1 MKERVGSLLVVEDS
15 ELNRDLLSR
24 SLRRKGYHVQT
35 AESGTRAL
43 ELIAKG
49 DFDLV
54 LLNIALSQVNG
65 LEVLGRI
72 RKTHTRWGLPV
83 IMVTGQNDS
92 EQAVSA
98 LNLGANDCITT
109 PIDFPVAFARITTH
123 LSLKRTQESL
133 LDSQTRYALAAQ
145 GANDG
150 LWDWSLDTNEIYLSL
165 RWKSMLG
172 YEDHEIGN
180 QVDEWFNRVH
190 PDDIDGLRASVR
202 EHLEG
207 KSSYF
212 QSEHRIIHRDGNYRW
227 VVSRGLAVRDE
238 TGRAS
243 RMAGSQR
250 DVTAERIVD
259 PLTGLPSRLLFMDRL
274 GYLLARAKR
283 QREYLFSVLS
293 VDLDHL
299 HVVNDSLGRATTD
312 SLLVA
317 LAKRV
322 ESCLR
327 SVDTLARFNA
337 GHTVARVG
345 DYKFSVLLDDIKTAA
360 NATRVA
366 ERLLGEFS
374 VPFNLGGQ
382 EIFASAWIGIAFN
395 TPGHT
400 DSEELLRDADT
411 AMNWARVSGKSRY
424 EVFDPSMRNQA
435 LVRLQMETELRRA
448 IERQELQ
455 NNYQII
461 VSMKTGQIAGFETL
475 MRWHHPTK
483 GIVAPAEFIPLAE
496 ETGLVVDIDQLGLQR
511 ACRQLNAWQERYGNW
526 HSWVM
531 CINLSAR
538 QFRTLDV
545 VDRVV
550 QTLNDTG
557 MDPRSLKLEVTESL
571 MMQNME
577 IARTALRRIKELGT
591 RVALDDFGTGYSSLS
606 YLDEFPVDTLK
617 IDRTFIAR
625 LGKQGENSAIVAAI
639 ISLAHSLGLDV
650 VAEGVETEDQLRL
663 LEKLGC
669 EYAQG
674 YYFARPMPASALEG
688 FLTALRRDRESGI
701 PALLGGEPLAALMVP
716 AMHFGR
722 EEEENVIVGSTQGQ
736 P

>member
-1 MKERVGSLLVVEDS
+1 MKERVGSLLVVDDS
-15 ELNRDLLSR
+15 EANRELLSR
-24 SLRRKGYHVQT
+24 RLRRKGYSVQT
-35 AESGTRAL
+35 AESGIRAL
-43 ELIAKG
+43 ESIATG

-54 LLNIALSQVNG
+54 LLAIGMPELGG
-65 LEVLGRI
+65 LEVLTRI

-92 EQAVSA
+92 TDAVRA
-98 LNLGANDCITT
+98 LNLGANDYITT

-133 LDSQTRYALAAQ
+133 LDTQTRYALAAQ

-150 LWDWSLDTNEIYLSL
+150 LWDWNINKNEIYLSL

-172 YEDHEIGN
+172 YEDHEIGD
-180 QVDEWFNRVH
+180 QAEEWFGRVH
-190 PDDIDGLRASVR
+190 PDDIENLRASLR
-202 EHLEG
+202 EHLDG
-207 KSSYF
+207 KSDYF
-212 QSEHRIIHRDGNYRW
+212 QNEHRILHRDGSYRW

-250 DVTAERIVD
+250 DVTAERIAD

-283 QREYLFSVLS
+283 QKEYIFGVLS

-317 LAKRV
+317 LAKRID
-322 ESCLR
+322 SCLR
-327 SVDTLARFNA
+327 AADTLARFNA

-345 DYKFSVLLDDIKTAA
+345 DYKFSILLDDIKSAA

-511 ACRQLNAWQERYGNW
+511 ACRQLNAWQERYGSR

-538 QFRTLDV
+538 QFRTLEV

-577 IARTALRRIKELGT
+577 VARTALRQIKELGT

-606 YLDEFPVDTLK
+606 YLDEFPIDTLK
-617 IDRTFIAR
+617 IDRTFIGR

-674 YYFARPMPASALEG
+674 YYFARPMPAPALEG
-688 FLTALRRDRESGI
+688 FLAGLGRGRELGLLPTMAGAPFSALIASST
-701 PALLGGEPLAALMVP
+701 PLDS
-716 AMHFGR
+716 
-722 EEEENVIVGSTQGQ
+722 EEEETIIIGSTQGQ